1 MNVVAGTNFAD
12 DRGNLTAYFGYLQS
26 DPVSSGERDFGGCQ
40 LALNDT
46 LDGAVCTGSGNSNR
60 FQVSGGPRYAVVG
73 DQFVPWGTTQSNP
86 PALFNSQKYIYMG
99 RADQRYTAGFI
110 GHLDLNRYVRPYVEL
125 AFMNDRSDQL
135 IAPSGLF
142 ESSNPLADNGNYDIN
157 CSNPLLSSQQAAI
170 LCTPAQIAA
179 DAADPGSVS
188 ANVSIGRRNIEGGGR
203 QAYFEHTNYR
213 AVGGFTGELADT
225 LNYDVYAQYYYTQFF
240 NSNDKYLNFQAIG
253 NALQVTGSAGSP
265 RCISGGA
272 CVPYNIFREGG
283 VTPDQLNYL
292 YLRGTA
298 YGTTTQRTL
307 HADITAEL
315 GDYHLQSPFAS
326 NGLAVNLGFEHRS
339 EEVVFQP
346 DSGEVSGLLS
356 GFGGAS
362 VAIDNGYSVDE
373 AFVELRMPL
382 VDARP
387 GINDLVFDTGF
398 RRSDYSTVGVVNTR
412 KFELQYS
419 PVESLRFRGSYQH
432 AIRAPSIIEL
442 FNPQVVGQ
450 VTFDSDPCA
459 PTVSSAGVLS
469 PAAAT
474 LEQCM
479 RSGVTAAQYGNGGT
493 TNTIPQGTA
502 SQLAQLQGG
511 NPNLRAETGTSYSFG
526 VNFTPPF
533 LPGFS
538 GSADY
543 YRIRL
548 EDGVGSISPQIIM
561 TNCLDTGDP
570 VYCSQLVRAS
580 NGGLNGASVASGGYI
595 VQTNVNVSTSQISGV
610 DLQGTYRAPSLGR
623 WGSLSFSLNGTW
635 LDSVETTPLP
645 GAHTYDC
652 VGLFGPACARVS
664 PRWRHTLRAS
674 WQTPLDVVVS
684 ANWRFIGSTR
694 LDNNDS
700 DETLNQSTFAG
711 FDSFN
716 ARLPS
721 MSYVDLSARWTIRR
735 GLDLRGGI
743 NNLFDKDPPIV
754 TSELI
759 AGGAANSYELYDGL
773 GRQLFLAM
781 TAKF

>member
-1 MNVVAGTNFAD
+1 
-12 DRGNLTAYFGYLQS
+12 
-26 DPVSSGERDFGGCQ
+26 
-40 LALNDT
+40 
-46 LDGAVCTGSGNSNR
+46 
-60 FQVSGGPRYAVVG
+60 
-73 DQFVPWGTTQSNP
+73 
-86 PALFNSQKYIYMG
+86 
-99 RADQRYTAGFI
+99 
-110 GHLDLNRYVRPYVEL
+110 VEL

-142 ESSNPLADNGNYDIN
+142 EGANPLAANGNYDVN
-157 CSNPLLSSQQAAI
+157 CSNPLLSPQQAAI

-188 ANVSIGRRNIEGGGR
+188 ANVSIGRRNVEGGGR
-203 QAYFEHTNYR
+203 AAYFEHTNYR
-213 AVGGFTGELADT
+213 AAGGFTGELGKT
-225 LNYDVYAQYYYTQFF
+225 LSYDVYAQYYYTQFF
-240 NSNDKYLNFQAIG
+240 NSNDQYLNFQSIG
-253 NALQVTGSAGSP
+253 NALQVTGTAANP
-265 RCISGGA
+265 KCISGGA

-283 VTPDQLNYL
+283 VTPDQLEYL
-292 YLRGTA
+292 YFRGTA

-307 HADITAEL
+307 HADATAEL
-315 GDYHLQSPFAS
+315 GDYHLQSPLAS
-326 NGLAVNLGFEHRS
+326 TGLAVNLGFEHRS
-339 EEVVFQP
+339 EEVVFRP
-346 DSGEVSGLLS
+346 DSGEISGLLS

-373 AFVELRMPL
+373 EFIELRAPL
-382 VDARP
+382 VDQRP

-398 RRSDYSTVGVVNTR
+398 RRSDYDTVGVVNTR

-419 PVESLRFRGSYQH
+419 PVQDLRFRGSYQH
-432 AIRAPSIIEL
+432 AIRAPSIVEL
-442 FNPQVVGQ
+442 FNPQLVGQ
-450 VTFDSDPCA
+450 ITFDSDPCA
-459 PTVSSAGVLS
+459 PTLSSAGVLS

-474 LEQCM
+474 LEQCL
-479 RSGVTAAQYGNGGT
+479 RTGVTAAQYGNGGT

-502 SQLAQLQGG
+502 SQLSQLQGG
-511 NPNLRAETGTSYSFG
+511 NPDLRAETGISYTFG
-526 VNFTPPF
+526 VNFTPTF
-533 LPGFS
+533 LPGLS

-548 EDGVGSISPQIIM
+548 KDGVGTIPAQIIM
-561 TNCLDTGDP
+561 TNCLNTGDAA
-570 VYCSQLVRAS
+570 YCDQLVRAS
-580 NGGLNGASVASGGYI
+580 NGGLQGASLQSGGYI
-595 VQTNVNVSTSQISGV
+595 VQTNLNVSTTEVSGV
-610 DLQGTYRAPSLGR
+610 DLQGTYRAPPLGR
-623 WGSLSFSLNGTW
+623 WGSLTFSLNGTW
-635 LDSVETTPLP
+635 LDSVKTTPLP
-645 GAHTYDC
+645 NAHTYDC
-652 VGLFGPACARVS
+652 VGLFGPACGRVS

-700 DETLNQSTFAG
+700 DETLHNSTFPG

-721 MSYVDLSARWTIRR
+721 VSYLDLSARWTIWR
-735 GLDLRGGI
+735 GIDIRGGI